1 MFKTSFPLAVIA
13 AAALAAAAPA
23 HADISV
29 TSPTFSYSQSFDSLA
44 AAGTA
49 AVTWTNDSTLAG
61 WSLFTSTGAA
71 VPTYIVDTGSSN
83 TGSFRSFGAAG
94 STDRA
99 LGSTASGGAYY
110 GSPANGAVAGW
121 IAVAFT
127 NTTGAAL
134 SGFTVGYTGEQWR
147 NGGNTTAQSLVM
159 QYGFGSS
166 FSGVTSW
173 TTPGAG
179 YDVTSIVNTAT
190 AAAVDGNAAGLIGS
204 LGGTISTSWSAGDTL
219 WVRFADSND
228 LGNDH
233 GLAVDNFTL
242 AAVSAVPE
250 PSSYALLL
258 AGLGAI
264 GFVARRRSKV

>member
-23 HADISV
+23 HADIAVGSSSF
-29 TSPTFSYSQSFDSLA
+29 TYSQSFDTLA
-44 AAGTA
+44 ATGTA
-49 AVTWTNDSTLAG
+49 NVWANDSTLAG
-61 WSLFTSTGAA
+61 WSLFNSANAAITSYVGENGA
-71 VPTYIVDTGSSN
+71 SN
-83 TGSFRSFGAAG
+83 TGAFRSFGATG

-99 LGSTASGGAYY
+99 LGSVASGGAYF
-110 GSPANGAVAGW
+110 GSPANGALAGS

-127 NTTGAAL
+127 NTSGAAL

-166 FSGVTSW
+166 FATVTW
-173 TTPGAG
+173 ATPGAG
-179 YDVTSIVNTAT
+179 YDVTSIINTAT

-204 LGGTISTSWSAGDTL
+204 LGGTINTTWAAGDTL
-219 WVRFADSND
+219 WVRFADNND

-242 AAVSAVPE
+242 AVTAVPE
-250 PSSYALLL
+250 PQSYALLL

-264 GFVARRRSKV
+264 GFIARRRKV

>member
-29 TSPTFSYSQSFDSLA
+29 TSPSFSYSQSFDSLA
-44 AAGTA
+44 ITGT
-49 AVTWTNDSTLAG
+49 TNAWANDTTIAG
-61 WSLFTSTGAA
+61 WSLFNGTGAA
-71 VPTYIVDTGSSN
+71 ITSYVAENGGSN
-83 TGSFRSFGAAG
+83 AGAFRSFGTTN

-99 LGSTASGGAYY
+99 LGSAASGNAYF
-110 GSPANGAVAGW
+110 GSPATGAVAGW

-134 SGFTVGYTGEQWR
+134 SGFTVGYAGEQWR

-166 FSGVTSW
+166 FSAVTSW
-173 TTPGAG
+173 ATPGAG

-242 AAVSAVPE
+242 SAVSAVPE